1 MSELDNKA
9 ERSHDKLNWRQLK
22 FVSEFCLHGNALQAA
37 KAAGYSH
44 PKQQGSRLLTHVDV
58 MAAIEAHKRQ
68 MMARTVDKTDWLIE
82 RLTEESLDT
91 ENNESARIRALEILG
106 KIYGSF
112 APEKSQVET
121 ISSGFFADLEE
132 ETEVEE
138 VSSNVFAIKSKA

>member
-9 ERSHDKLNWRQLK
+9 ERSHDKLNWRQSK

-58 MAAIEAHKRQ
+58 AAAIEAHKRQ

-82 RLTEESLDT
+82 RLTQESLDP
-91 ENNESARIRALEILG
+91 NNADASRVRSLELLG

-112 APEKSQVET
+112 APEKQQVET

-132 ETEVEE
+132 EKEVEGI
-138 VSSNVFAIKSKA
+138 SSNVFAIKSKA

>member
-9 ERSHDKLNWRQLK
+9 ERSHDKLNWRQSK

-44 PKQQGSRLLTHVDV
+44 PKSQGSRLLTHVDV

-68 MMARTVDKTDWLIE
+68 MMARTVDKTDWLID
-82 RLTEESLDT
+82 RLTQESLDT

-112 APEKSQVET
+112 APEKQQVET

-132 ETEVEE
+132 EKEVEGI
-138 VSSNVFAIKSKA
+138 SSNVFAIKSKA